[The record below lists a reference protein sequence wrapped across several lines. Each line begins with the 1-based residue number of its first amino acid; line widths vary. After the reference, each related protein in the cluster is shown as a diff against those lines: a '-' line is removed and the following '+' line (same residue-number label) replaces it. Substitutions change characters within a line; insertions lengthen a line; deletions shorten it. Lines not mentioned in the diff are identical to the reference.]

1 MTRKYE
7 TERDVLDLVRS
18 FEAAT
23 ISRDEW
29 KHPEHL
35 IVALHFVSHYNV
47 ETAIEKMRGGI
58 LNLLANGF
66 QVDLSKAMPYHET
79 ITVFWIRS
87 VAAFHTASNGKPLG
101 EKIAEMVAKF
111 DKEYLLTFYSRELI
125 FSDRARRELV
135 EPDLAPHSAKT
146 PVASSLDEW
155 ATIVE

>member
-7 TERDVLDLVRS
+7 TEKDVLALVRS

-35 IVALHFVSHYNV
+35 IVALYYVSHYDV
-47 ETAIEKMRGGI
+47 ETAIDKMRSGI

-66 QVDLSKAMPYHET
+66 KVDLKNEMPYHET
-79 ITVFWIRS
+79 ITVFWIRA
-87 VAAFHTASNGKPLG
+87 VADFHAASNGKPLS
-101 EKIAEMVAKF
+101 EKIAEMITLF

-125 FSDRARRELV
+125 FSDRARASFV
-135 EPDLAPHSAKT
+135 AADLKNEYALT
-146 PVASSLDEW
+146 
-155 ATIVE
+155 